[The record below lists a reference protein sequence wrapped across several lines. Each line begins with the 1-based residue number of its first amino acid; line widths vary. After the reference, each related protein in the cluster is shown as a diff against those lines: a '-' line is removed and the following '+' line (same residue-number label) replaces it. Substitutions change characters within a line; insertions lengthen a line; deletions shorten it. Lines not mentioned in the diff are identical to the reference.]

1 MDDYSTLSNSAVA
14 RADLLRSVTYPD
26 GGVVSYEY
34 NRQGQV
40 TQMTDQ
46 NGTVHQ
52 YAYDLLGRP
61 TADSVITL
69 GTGIDGAVRRIA
81 RTYNTAGLPQN
92 VTSYSAATGG
102 TVANDI
108 FYQYNGF
115 QQLTAE
121 YQSHSGAV
129 NTSSTPAVQYTYADG
144 SQNTVRLTEITY
156 PSGNGPSY
164 EYAGPYSDDDMLSR
178 VTQIMDSSG
187 PVVDY
192 VYLGLK
198 TFVQVEYP
206 DPGIRYDLAFGSG
219 SNLYAGLDN
228 FGRVIDC
235 RWRKVYTG
243 ADVERIQY
251 GYDLASNRTW
261 RHNTVAPG
269 GNDELYTYDGLHRL
283 ADFQRGTFSG
293 TDRTTITSQTL
304 GQSWML
310 DATGNWSA
318 FVDTDAL
325 VSANSVSQTRT
336 HTKANEIA
344 TFAASSGSVWA
355 TPSYDAA
362 GNMTVFPQPSAPTSS
377 YSATYDA
384 WNRQVEITGVA
395 ANAYDGVH
403 RRTRKT
409 VVGSWREYYYSSS
422 WQVLEERVDSSTAP
436 DRQFYWGLRYID
448 DLILRDRSSERLYAL
463 QDANWNVTAII
474 DITGTIHERYRYT
487 AYGVPV
493 FLDASFDVA
502 SYESSSFDW
511 ETTYAGYRFDQEV
524 FLHDVRNRAFDPLVG
539 VWLTC
544 DPLTLFSPGR
554 DIGRIGLVTPLS
566 HRSDAAERSTAI
578 RAVSPGVMI
587 GLAWDSNTYLYA
599 RSSPVV
605 FVDPSGLVVQVCCRA
620 TNISVAGAA
629 GFMHCW
635 IKTDTVA
642 AGLGRI
648 EGKTS
653 NSCMCSKTQQTD
665 HSKESG
671 DCVSPSKWYGEQP
684 TSPPGIVRVLSDCD
698 EACVNTQLSVGKAEG
713 RFVPFRNDCN
723 AFVSS
728 VLLKCCAP
736 YTRTNSGGP
745 GSYFIR

>member
-1 MDDYSTLSNSAVA
+1 
-14 RADLLRSVTYPD
+14 VTYPD

-52 YAYDLLGRP
+52 YAYDPLGRP

-129 NTSSTPAVQYTYADG
+129 NTSSTPAVQYSYADG

-164 EYAGPYSDDDMLSR
+164 EYAGPNSDGDMLSR

-198 TFVQVEYP
+198 TIVQVEYP

-219 SNLYAGLDN
+219 SNPYAGLDN

-235 RWRKVYTG
+235 RWRTVSTG
-243 ADVERIQY
+243 SDVERVQY
-251 GYDLASNRTW
+251 GYDLASNRAW

-269 GNDELYTYDGLHRL
+269 GNDELYSYDGLHRL
-283 ADFQRGTFSG
+283 ESFQRGTFSG
-293 TDRTTITSQTL
+293 SDRTTITSQTL
-304 GQSWML
+304 GQSWTL

-325 VSANSVSQTRT
+325 VPANSVSQTRT

-355 TPSYDAA
+355 APHYDAA
-362 GNMTVFPQPSAPTSS
+362 GNMTVFPQPASPTSS

-384 WNRQVEITGVA
+384 WNRQISIYGVA
-395 ANAYDGVH
+395 TYTYDGKN
-403 RRTRKT
+403 RRTTKSLS
-409 VVGSWREYYYSSS
+409 GSPRRYFYSAR
-422 WQVLEERVDSSTAP
+422 WQILEERIGSSTTP
-436 DRQFYWGLRYID
+436 DRQFFWGLRYID
-448 DLILRDRSSERLYAL
+448 DVALRDRGSERLYSL
-463 QDANWNVTAII
+463 QDDNWNETAIT
-474 DITGTIHERYRYT
+474 DTSGTIQERYRYN
-487 AYGVPV
+487 AYGVPT
-493 FLDASFDVA
+493 FLGSSFAVV
-502 SYESSSFDW
+502 SWTTSSFDW
-511 ETTYAGYRFDQEV
+511 EILYAGYRWDAEYGGGS
-524 FLHDVRNRAFDPLVG
+524 VRNRIVLPLIGAWLKRDPAQ
-539 VWLTC
+539 
-544 DPLTLFSPGR
+544 S
-554 DIGRIGLVTPLS
+554 
-566 HRSDAAERSTAI
+566 STN
-578 RAVSPGVMI
+578 
-587 GLAWDSNTYLYA
+587 LYLYA
-599 RSSPVV
+599 ASSPCSYTDPLGLAVDTLVLPETPIEVPGPTLGEAIEGLGGFLGRWVV
-605 FVDPSGLVVQVCCRA
+605 GP
-620 TNISVAGAA
+620 VAVFFTLENEA
-629 GFMHCW
+629 GRGSD
-635 IKTDTVA
+635 IAPDRPKTD
-642 AGLGRI
+642 I
-648 EGKTS
+648 CDGKRKRDDS
-653 NSCMCSKTQQTD
+653 CYCMCIRLD
-665 HSKESG
+665 HKGRNTAPEPVGRMSAWWC
-671 DCVSPSKWYGEQP
+671 DQYPSTRE
-684 TSPPGIVRVLSDCD
+684 GISAGYVYCF
-698 EACVNTQLSVGKAEG
+698 CK
-713 RFVPFRNDCN
+713 
-723 AFVSS
+723 
-728 VLLKCCAP
+728 
-736 YTRTNSGGP
+736 
-745 GSYFIR
+745 